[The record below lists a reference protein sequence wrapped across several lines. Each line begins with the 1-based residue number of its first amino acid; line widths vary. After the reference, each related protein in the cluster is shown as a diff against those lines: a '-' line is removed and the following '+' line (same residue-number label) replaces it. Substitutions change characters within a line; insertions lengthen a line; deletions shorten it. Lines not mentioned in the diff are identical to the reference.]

1 MSPVLQIFM
10 IAFVA
15 LFIAAI
21 VRYLVMKKL
30 NLKYT
35 LVWLGAAVFMLII
48 AIFPQIITFV
58 TRLVGIQ
65 VESNAVFFFAI
76 LFLFLIVLTLTAIVS
91 HMNNRVYRLTQMQA
105 ILEKRVRELEEQL
118 NSNAKKD

>member
-76 LFLFLIVLTLTAIVS
+76 LFLFLIVA
-91 HMNNRVYRLTQMQA
+91 A
-105 ILEKRVRELEEQL
+105 
-118 NSNAKKD
+118 

>member
-48 AIFPQIITFV
+48 AIFRRSSRLSRVWLAFRWNR
-58 TRLVGIQ
+58 TRCSSL
-65 VESNAVFFFAI
+65 
-76 LFLFLIVLTLTAIVS
+76 LFCSCF
-91 HMNNRVYRLTQMQA
+91 
-105 ILEKRVRELEEQL
+105 
-118 NSNAKKD
+118 